1 LTAIALLL
9 VYGAYLIFQLGTHQ
23 DLFSDGED
31 EAQHEPLLTLTA
43 AFLWLGGITVVVAF
57 LSEYLTGSL
66 ESVSCAGPTAVC
78 CTNSSVLLLAGNSIC
93 FWHETAAFWLLE
105 VPCFESSMLVLL
117 LT

>member
-43 AFLWLGGITVVVAF
+43 AFLWLAGITVVVAF

-66 ESVSCAGPTAVC
+66 ESVSRAGPTAVC
-78 CTNSSVLLLAGNSIC
+78 CCWPVLPYASGTRLQLSGCLTCLAS
-93 FWHETAAFWLLE
+93 
-105 VPCFESSMLVLL
+105 
-117 LT
+117 